1 MDTVVTQTLSIF
13 RMSGL
18 VALALS
24 LSGCDIININD
35 RFLNQ
40 ADRRITGYQIVT
52 PAMAWASVP
61 GQTTVM
67 QRFIGNEVEQIIA
80 LPNATS
86 IQGDNRMIMRASR
99 RGMEG
104 AGRLRVEALRTRIGG
119 FPEPF
124 AALKTSDM
132 ISADDDLGSFSY
144 ATTVYGQTTCVLA
157 VRKVNPEQRPIPAR
171 RNAVDAVLRNCVIG
185 SAEDALMP
193 IRAASFGYAGFAGPD
208 SASGTRLLS
217 PLSAPLPE

>member
-1 MDTVVTQTLSIF
+1 MDTIVTQTLSILRIF
-13 RMSGL
+13 GL
-18 VALALS
+18 AAFAIS
-24 LSGCDIININD
+24 LSGCDIVNFND

-67 QRFIGNEVEQIIA
+67 QRFIGNDVEQIIA

-99 RGMEG
+99 RGKEG
-104 AGRLRVEALRTRIGG
+104 AGRLRVEALRARIGG

-124 AALKTSDM
+124 AAIKPGDM
-132 ISADDDLGSFSY
+132 ISEDDDLGSFSY
-144 ATTVYGQTTCVLA
+144 ATTVYGQITCVLA
-157 VRKVNPEQRPIPAR
+157 LRKVNAEQRPIPAR
-171 RNAVDAVLRNCVIG
+171 RNAVDAVLRNCVVG
-185 SAEDALMP
+185 SAEEALTP
-193 IRAASFGYAGFAGPD
+193 IRSASFGYAGFAGS
-208 SASGTRLLS
+208 SASSGTRLLS
-217 PLSAPLPE
+217 PLSAPLP